1 MSICELHMCV
11 FPHWKVLALACF
23 EHLIQLFADAYAYVH
38 FQLVSLASCFFHH
51 LRPFRS
57 HQYSYSRQHLMHSS
71 VRNYVRLDNKYK
83 LFQSQQQQEPEE
95 RGLTQLHV
103 NNNNNQK
110 NNNNNKKKK
119 NDNNINKKENCQSPD
134 KPLLNVKQQEQAYWK
149 WCGVFIRRESDW
161 CGVAGQS
168 SVVCREDGRI
178 IGTLAVAFQRTDWQP
193 SSQAMIWTCALE

>member
-1 MSICELHMCV
+1 MCV
-11 FPHWKVLALACF
+11 YISYWKVSALACF
-23 EHLIQLFADAYAYVH
+23 DRPNIWSNCLPIHMHLRIF
-38 FQLVSLASCFFHH
+38 SSCFFHH
-51 LRPFRS
+51 LPHFRS

-103 NNNNNQK
+103 NNNNNNQK

-119 NDNNINKKENCQSPD
+119 NNNNINKKENCQSPD
-134 KPLLNVKQQEQAYWK
+134 KPSLNVKQQEQAYWK